1 MLFFP
6 PLKGGKLP
14 LLSVPLVSSCSLL
27 LPIQIR
33 SPLPDQPRQH
43 LLWEAFQSPP
53 TESPC
58 LPLHSLAF
66 TFLRACYKASHST
79 KDIFLSCESDCSS
92 PLQKTSQLLPK
103 LSGGLTQPFTTQALP
118 DSLPSPHSCPATH
131 QQCLGAACPDLYLWS
146 QCNCSE
152 CPTLKT
158 LYGHLAKLNHFLF
171 PNLSVLSPASRLL
184 YLLSLCPGKLAPSL
198 SAWLTPTHAS
208 GFSCSITSS
217 RKSSWNSD

>member
-1 MLFFP
+1 MNQIAAHLC
-6 PLKGGKLP
+6 KK
-14 LLSVPLVSSCSLL
+14 LLSYSPSSQEGLH
-27 LPIQIR
+27 
-33 SPLPDQPRQH
+33 SPSPPKPCLTLYPHHTRAQPRM
-43 LLWEAFQSPP
+43 
-53 TESPC
+53 
-58 LPLHSLAF
+58 
-66 TFLRACYKASHST
+66 
-79 KDIFLSCESDCSS
+79 
-92 PLQKTSQLLPK
+92 
-103 LSGGLTQPFTTQALP
+103 
-118 DSLPSPHSCPATH
+118 H

>member
-1 MLFFP
+1 MNQIAAHLC
-6 PLKGGKLP
+6 KK
-14 LLSVPLVSSCSLL
+14 LL
-27 LPIQIR
+27 L
-33 SPLPDQPRQH
+33 
-43 LLWEAFQSPP
+43 LL
-53 TESPC
+53 
-58 LPLHSLAF
+58 
-66 TFLRACYKASHST
+66 
-79 KDIFLSCESDCSS
+79 
-92 PLQKTSQLLPK
+92 K

-217 RKSSWNSD
+217 RKSSWNSDWARRPSCCPCIQFRSLTACSLVCFPHQTVSSLRQGPSTQHKVNSQWRLMVQWLRLHLPVQGLGFNPWSGS